1 MYLLDTNVVSE
12 LRKPKPHGAVLQWI
26 QDVSDTDLHVSAVT
40 IGEIQAGIELTR
52 DQDEPKAA
60 ELEQWLE
67 MVSGTFNVI
76 PMDAPAF
83 RVWAR
88 LMHKASDTLY
98 EDAMIAAT
106 AKVHKFTVVTRNVAD
121 FKHFGVTVLNPFVSA
136 RKWLT
141 ADEVRPFD
149 AGAKSAVMT
158 AHKRNDPISQW
169 LVQLK
174 ERVGWQKAVVAL
186 ANKNARILWCVMT
199 RGERFDPHHVP
210 TRAAATPSATPCAT
224 SAWNTQ
230 LNWHD
235 LWIWPDQRFIS
246 WAEEKHQQARY

>member
-26 QDVSDTDLHVSAVT
+26 QGVSDADLHVSAVT

-67 MVSGTFNVI
+67 RVSDTFNVV
-76 PMDAPAF
+76 PMDAQAF

-106 AKVHKFTVVTRNVAD
+106 AKLHKFTVVTRNVAD
-121 FKHFGVTVLNPFVSA
+121 FKNFGVTVVNPFASA
-136 RKWLT
+136 RK
-141 ADEVRPFD
+141 
-149 AGAKSAVMT
+149 
-158 AHKRNDPISQW
+158 
-169 LVQLK
+169 
-174 ERVGWQKAVVAL
+174 
-186 ANKNARILWCVMT
+186 
-199 RGERFDPHHVP
+199 
-210 TRAAATPSATPCAT
+210 
-224 SAWNTQ
+224 
-230 LNWHD
+230 
-235 LWIWPDQRFIS
+235 
-246 WAEEKHQQARY
+246 